1 MGQIDLPGLDASD
14 VVGRFRLN
22 GYKRSY
28 LLGVMFD
35 LHANRLQRSAGEQG
49 RAGPPF
55 GVPPD
60 RRVRLALPDG

>member
-35 LHANRLQRSAGEQG
+35 LHTNRLEEVPGSKGGRDHHSGFRPTGASA
-49 RAGPPF
+49 
-55 GVPPD
+55 
-60 RRVRLALPDG
+60 